1 MMEAPKP
8 DTRPLVIFAG
18 KFGGLLN
25 VKYLF
30 LEAAAHDWG
39 FQPLFLA
46 ESRAQFR
53 MLHEAALPVVSP
65 DGRVPDD
72 AALYV
77 IEDFPHKTAFRE
89 HPLPHERTLQ
99 LWHGVPL
106 KKIGFPEIASGIN
119 MTPDKAAYLA
129 ANYSGYAAVP
139 STSPWVTENLFSL
152 VFKAGDFPVTGFP
165 RNDVLTRPSRKTDM
179 LETDQ
184 VMYARLARHKKKGGK
199 AVVYMPTFRD
209 TGGDF
214 ISDGVLD
221 IPALDEFC
229 RRRDILFI
237 AKFHPNLQ
245 IEGLGRENGFMV
257 YPSQK
262 DIYPLLPFADAL
274 ITDYSSIYI
283 DYMLVDRPLIFFAYD
298 KEKYLSKDR
307 ELFCRY
313 EDATPGRHAAT
324 QTELLGALADAA
336 SGEDPH
342 AQARRA
348 LRDRLFTHRDAGSS
362 ARLCAYIRDTLL
374 PALQT
379 RK

>member
-1 MMEAPKP
+1 METLKP
-8 DTRPLVIFAG
+8 NARPVVLFAG

-30 LEAAAHDWG
+30 LEAAARDWG

-53 MLHEAALPVVSP
+53 LLHESALPVVSP
-65 DGRVPDD
+65 DTCDERLFHD

-77 IEDFPHKTAFRE
+77 VEDFPHKTAFRGR
-89 HPLPHERTLQ
+89 PLPHERTLQ

-106 KKIGFPEIASGIN
+106 KKIGFPEIESGIN
-119 MTPDKAAYLA
+119 MNPEKAAYLA

-139 STSPWVTENLFSL
+139 STSPWVTENLFSR
-152 VFKAGDFPVTGFP
+152 VFKANDFPVTGFP
-165 RNDVLTRPSRKTDM
+165 RNDVLSRPSRKTDM
-179 LETDQ
+179 LEADQ
-184 VMYARLARHKKKGGK
+184 RLYARVARHKKQGGK
-199 AVVYMPTFRD
+199 AVIYMPTFRD

-214 ISDGVLD
+214 ISDKVLD
-221 IPALDEFC
+221 IAVLDEFC
-229 RRRDILFI
+229 RRRNILFI

-245 IEGLGRENGFMV
+245 TEGLSRENGFMV
-257 YPSQK
+257 YPSQQ
-262 DIYPLLPFADAL
+262 DIYPLLPLTDAL

-283 DYMLVDRPLIFFAYD
+283 DYMLVDKPLIFFAYD

-313 EDATPGRHAAT
+313 EDATPGHHAAT
-324 QTELLGALADAA
+324 QTELLAALTEAA
-336 SGEDPH
+336 AGHDPK
-342 AQARRA
+342 AAARRA
-348 LRDRLFTHRDAGSS
+348 LRDTLFTHQDAGSS

-374 PALQT
+374 PAL
-379 RK
+379 